1 MLNLNTKRQKSD
13 KVSKKEMQMPHTLVI
28 IFAIII
34 LVSIATY
41 FVPGGAYERV
51 VNESGKTVVVD
62 GTFSFIESNPQGLV
76 EILKSP
82 LEGIVSASEIIAF
95 LFVVGGAISI
105 VSRTK
110 AIDLG
115 IVRLVNKL
123 KGKEIL
129 IIPIL
134 SFIFSVGGAVFG
146 MSEEAIPFITL
157 ILPLMLALGYDSILT
172 VGVTYFSCIL
182 GFSTAMLNP
191 FTVHVAQ
198 NIAGVEVGSGV
209 GFRTVIWIIT
219 TFVGIVFLM
228 YYAKKI
234 KKDPT
239 KSLVFELDSK
249 KRDKLEININ
259 SHEDFTIK
267 HKLILFLL
275 ALSIGVIIWGVLV
288 KGFYI
293 SEIAAV
299 FLAMGLLAG
308 IIGRLSMNDI
318 ADSFIEG
325 AKGMIG
331 AAVIIGCAKGI
342 VILSENAHIIDTVL
356 YGLVGF
362 VGKLPSII
370 AAYLMYIVQMIVN
383 FFISSGS
390 GQAAVTMPL
399 LAPLGDLVGV
409 QRQLSVLIFQLG
421 DGFSNAI
428 FPTSGILIAS
438 LGLAGVPYS
447 KWVRWVLPIQAIMFL
462 LSLGFI
468 TVAMM
473 INWV

>member
-1 MLNLNTKRQKSD
+1 MLNLQRKKEKTEVIK
-13 KVSKKEMQMPHTLVI
+13 KKEMKMPHTLGIV
-28 IFAIII
+28 FGII
-34 LVSIATY
+34 LLVAIATY
-41 FVPGGAYERV
+41 FVPGGAYERI
-51 VNESGKTVVVD
+51 VNEAGRTVVVD
-62 GTFSFIESNPQGLV
+62 GTFSYVESNPQGIFA
-76 EILKSP
+76 ILQAP
-82 LEGIVSASEIIAF
+82 FEGIISAAEIIAF
-95 LFVVGGAISI
+95 LFIVGGAINV

-110 AIDLG
+110 SIDLG

-123 KGKEIL
+123 KGREIL

-134 SFIFSVGGAVFG
+134 TLIFSVGGAVFG

-157 ILPLMLALGYDSILT
+157 LLPLMLALGYDSILT
-172 VGVTYFSCIL
+172 VAVTYLACIF

-191 FTVHVAQ
+191 FTVHIAQ

-209 GFRTVIWIIT
+209 GFRTIVWCT
-219 TFVGIVFLM
+219 TTIVGIILLM
-228 YYAKKI
+228 LYAKRI

-239 KSLVFELDSK
+239 KSLVYESDK
-249 KRDKLEININ
+249 KQREKLQVNTN
-259 SHEDFTIK
+259 ADEDFTIK
-267 HKLILFLL
+267 HKVILSLL
-275 ALSIGVIIWGVLV
+275 AVAIGVIVWGVLTQ
-288 KGFYI
+288 GFYI

-299 FLAMGLLAG
+299 FLAMGLLSG
-308 IIGRLSMNDI
+308 IVGRLSINDMSE
-318 ADSFIEG
+318 AFIEG

-342 VILSENAHIIDTVL
+342 VILAENAQIIDTVL
-356 YGLVGF
+356 YGLVGII
-362 VGKLPSII
+362 GKLPSLI

-383 FFISSGS
+383 FFIISGS

-447 KWVRWVLPIQAIMFL
+447 KWVKWVLPIQTVMFM
-462 LSLGFI
+462 LSIGFI
-468 TVAMM
+468 TIAMM
-473 INWV
+473 INWM

>member
-1 MLNLNTKRQKSD
+1 MLNLQKKQNNSD
-13 KVSKKEMQMPHTLVI
+13 DVMKKEIKMPHTLVI
-28 IFAIII
+28 IFGII
-34 LVSIATY
+34 LLVAVATY

-51 VNESGKTVVVD
+51 VNEAGRTVVVD
-62 GTFSFIESNPQGLV
+62 GTFSYIESNPQGLFA
-76 EILKSP
+76 ILQAP
-82 LEGIVSASEIIAF
+82 FEGIISAAEIIAF
-95 LFVVGGAISI
+95 LFIVGGAINV

-115 IVRLVNKL
+115 IVKLVDKL
-123 KGKEIL
+123 KGREIL

-134 SFIFSVGGAVFG
+134 TFIFSIGGAVFG

-157 ILPLMLALGYDSILT
+157 LLPLMLALGYDSILT
-172 VGVTYFSCIL
+172 VAVTYLACIL

-191 FTVHVAQ
+191 FTVHIAQ

-209 GFRTVIWIIT
+209 GFRTIAWCIT
-219 TFVGIVFLM
+219 TTVGIILLIL
-228 YYAKKI
+228 YAKKI

-239 KSLVFELDSK
+239 KSLVYESDKKKKEKLD
-249 KRDKLEININ
+249 LNVN
-259 SHEDFTIK
+259 SHEEFTIK
-267 HKLILFLL
+267 HKVILSLL
-275 ALSIGVIIWGVLV
+275 AVSIGVIVWGVLA

-299 FLAMGLLAG
+299 FLAMGLISG
-308 IIGRLSMNDI
+308 IIGRLSVNDM
-318 ADSFIEG
+318 ADAFIEG

-342 VILSENAHIIDTVL
+342 VILAENAQIIDTVL
-356 YGLVGF
+356 FGLVGLI
-362 VGKLPSII
+362 GKLPSLI

-383 FFISSGS
+383 FFIISGS

-447 KWVRWVLPIQAIMFL
+447 KWLKWILPIQAVMFT
-462 LSLGFI
+462 LSIGFI

-473 INWV
+473 INWA

>member
-1 MLNLNTKRQKSD
+1 MLNLQRKREDSNE
-13 KVSKKEMQMPHTLVI
+13 VMKKEIKMPHTLVI
-28 IFAIII
+28 IFGIII

-41 FVPGGAYERV
+41 LVPGGAYERV
-51 VNESGKTVVVD
+51 VNEAGKTVVVD
-62 GTFSFIESNPQGLV
+62 GTFNYVTSNPQGLF
-76 EILKSP
+76 EILQAP
-82 LEGIVSASEIIAF
+82 LKGIEGTAEIIAF
-95 LFVVGGAISI
+95 LFVVGGAINI
-105 VSRTK
+105 VTRTK

-123 KGKEIL
+123 KGREIL

-134 SFIFSVGGAVFG
+134 TLIFSIGGAVFG

-157 ILPLMLALGYDSILT
+157 LLPLMLALGYDSILT
-172 VGVTYFSCIL
+172 VAVTYLACIL

-198 NIAGVEVGSGV
+198 NIAQVEVGSGV
-209 GFRTVIWIIT
+209 GFRTIAWIIT
-219 TFVGIVFLM
+219 TTVGIVFLM
-228 YYAKKI
+228 YYANKI

-239 KSLVFELDSK
+239 KSLVYESDK
-249 KRDKLEININ
+249 KKKEKLEINLHG
-259 SHEDFTIK
+259 HEEFTIG
-267 HKLILFLL
+267 HKIILSLL
-275 ALSIGVIIWGVLV
+275 AVAIGVIIWGVLV

-308 IIGRLSMNDI
+308 IIGKLNVNDM
-318 ADSFIEG
+318 ADAFIDG

-331 AAVIIGCAKGI
+331 AAVIIGCARGI
-342 VILSENAHIIDTVL
+342 VIIAENAQIIDTVL
-356 YGLVGF
+356 YGLVGLI
-362 VGKLPSII
+362 GKLPSLI

-383 FFISSGS
+383 FFIISGS

-447 KWVRWVLPIQAIMFL
+447 KWVKWVLPIQAIMFL

-473 INWV
+473 MNWA

>member
-1 MLNLNTKRQKSD
+1 MLNLQKRRKKSD
-13 KVSKKEMQMPHTLVI
+13 DLMKKEIKMPHTLVI
-28 IFAIII
+28 IFGIIL

-41 FVPGGAYERV
+41 FVPGGVYERV
-51 VNESGKTVVVD
+51 VNEAGKTVVVD
-62 GTFSFIESNPQGLV
+62 GTFSYVESNPQGLFA
-76 EILKSP
+76 ILKAP
-82 LEGIVSASEIIAF
+82 LQGIMGAAEIIAF
-95 LFVVGGAISI
+95 LFVVGGAINV

-115 IVRLVNKL
+115 IVRLVSKL

-134 SFIFSVGGAVFG
+134 TLIFSIGGAVFG

-157 ILPLMLALGYDSILT
+157 LLPLMLALGYDSILT
-172 VGVTYFSCIL
+172 VAVTYFACIL

-191 FTVHVAQ
+191 FTVHIAQ

-209 GFRTVIWIIT
+209 GFRTVVWVIT
-219 TFVGIVFLM
+219 TTVGIAFLM
-228 YYAKKI
+228 YYANKI

-239 KSLVFELDSK
+239 KSLVYESDK
-249 KRDKLEININ
+249 KKKEKLEVNLH

-267 HKLILFLL
+267 HKVILSLL
-275 ALSIGVIIWGVLV
+275 AVAIGVIVWGVLV

-299 FLAMGLLAG
+299 FLAMGLCSG
-308 IIGRLSMNDI
+308 IVGRLSLNDM

-342 VILSENAHIIDTVL
+342 VIIAENAQIIDTVL
-356 YGLVGF
+356 HGLVGLI
-362 VGKLPSII
+362 GNLPSLI

-383 FFISSGS
+383 FFIISGS
-390 GQAAVTMPL
+390 AQAAVTMPL

-447 KWVRWVLPIQAIMFL
+447 KWVKWILPIQAIIFL

-473 INWV
+473 INWM

>member
-1 MLNLNTKRQKSD
+1 MLNLQRKREDSNE
-13 KVSKKEMQMPHTLVI
+13 VMKKEIKMPHTLVI
-28 IFAIII
+28 IFGIII

-41 FVPGGAYERV
+41 LVPGGAYERV
-51 VNESGKTVVVD
+51 VNEAGKTVVVD
-62 GTFSFIESNPQGLV
+62 GTFNYVTSNPQGLF
-76 EILKSP
+76 EILQAP
-82 LEGIVSASEIIAF
+82 LKGIEGTAEIIAF
-95 LFVVGGAISI
+95 LFVVGGAINI
-105 VSRTK
+105 VTRTK

-123 KGKEIL
+123 KGREIL

-134 SFIFSVGGAVFG
+134 TLIFSIGGAVFG

-157 ILPLMLALGYDSILT
+157 LLPLMLALGYDSILT
-172 VGVTYFSCIL
+172 VAVTYLACIL

-198 NIAGVEVGSGV
+198 NIAQVEVGSGV
-209 GFRTVIWIIT
+209 GFRTIAWIIT
-219 TFVGIVFLM
+219 TTVGIVFLM
-228 YYAKKI
+228 YYANKI

-239 KSLVFELDSK
+239 KSLVYESDK
-249 KRDKLEININ
+249 KKKEKLEINLHG
-259 SHEDFTIK
+259 HEEFTIR
-267 HKLILFLL
+267 HKIILSLL
-275 ALSIGVIIWGVLV
+275 AVAIGVIIWGVLV

-308 IIGRLSMNDI
+308 IIGKLNVNDM
-318 ADSFIEG
+318 ADAFVDG

-331 AAVIIGCAKGI
+331 AAVIIGCARGI
-342 VILSENAHIIDTVL
+342 VIIAENAQIIDTVL
-356 YGLVGF
+356 YGLVGLI
-362 VGKLPSII
+362 GKLPSLI

-383 FFISSGS
+383 FFIISGS

-447 KWVRWVLPIQAIMFL
+447 KWVKWVLPIQAIMFL
-462 LSLGFI
+462 VSLGFI

-473 INWV
+473 INWA

>member
-1 MLNLNTKRQKSD
+1 MLNLQKKRKKSD
-13 KVSKKEMQMPHTLVI
+13 DLMKKEIKMPHTLVI
-28 IFAIII
+28 IFGIIL

-51 VNESGKTVVVD
+51 VNEAGKTVVVD
-62 GTFSFIESNPQGLV
+62 GTFSYVESNPQGLFA
-76 EILKSP
+76 ILQAP
-82 LEGIVSASEIIAF
+82 LQGIMGAAEIIAF
-95 LFVVGGAISI
+95 LFVVGGAINV

-115 IVRLVNKL
+115 IVRLVSKL

-134 SFIFSVGGAVFG
+134 TLIFSIGGAVFG

-157 ILPLMLALGYDSILT
+157 LLPLMLALGYDSILT
-172 VGVTYFSCIL
+172 VAVTYFACIL

-191 FTVHVAQ
+191 FTVHIAQ

-209 GFRTVIWIIT
+209 GFRTVVWVIT
-219 TFVGIVFLM
+219 TTVGIAFLM
-228 YYAKKI
+228 YYANKI

-239 KSLVFELDSK
+239 KSLVYESDK
-249 KRDKLEININ
+249 KKKEKLEVNLH
-259 SHEDFTIK
+259 SHEDFTMK
-267 HKLILFLL
+267 HKVILSLL
-275 ALSIGVIIWGVLV
+275 AVAIGVIVWGVLV

-299 FLAMGLLAG
+299 FLAMGLCSG
-308 IIGRLSMNDI
+308 IVGRLSLNDM

-342 VILSENAHIIDTVL
+342 VIIAENAQIIDTVL
-356 YGLVGF
+356 HGLVGLI
-362 VGKLPSII
+362 GNLPSLI

-383 FFISSGS
+383 FFIISGS
-390 GQAAVTMPL
+390 AQAAVTMPL

-447 KWVRWVLPIQAIMFL
+447 KWVKWILPIQAIIFL

-473 INWV
+473 INWM

>member
-1 MLNLNTKRQKSD
+1 MLNLQKKRENSE
-13 KVSKKEMQMPHTLVI
+13 VIMKKEMKMPHTLVI
-28 IFAIII
+28 IFGII
-34 LVSIATY
+34 LLVSVATY
-41 FVPGGAYERV
+41 FVPGGAYERAI
-51 VNESGKTVVVD
+51 NEAGKTVVVD
-62 GTFSFIESNPQGLV
+62 GTFSYVESNPQGLF
-76 EILKSP
+76 EILQAP
-82 LEGIVSASEIIAF
+82 LQGIQSAAEIIAF
-95 LFVVGGAISI
+95 LFVVGGAINI

-129 IIPIL
+129 IIPIITL
-134 SFIFSVGGAVFG
+134 IFSIGGAVFG

-157 ILPLMLALGYDSILT
+157 LLPLMLALGYDSILT
-172 VGVTYFSCIL
+172 VAVTYFACIL

-198 NIAGVEVGSGV
+198 NIAQVEVGSGV
-209 GFRTVIWIIT
+209 GFRTVAWVIT
-219 TFVGIVFLM
+219 TAVGIAFLM
-228 YYAKKI
+228 YYANKI

-239 KSLVFELDSK
+239 KSLVYESDK
-249 KRDKLEININ
+249 NKREKLEVNIH
-259 SHEDFTIK
+259 SHEEFTIK
-267 HKLILFLL
+267 HKIILSLL
-275 ALSIGVIIWGVLV
+275 AATIGVIIWGVLV

-308 IIGRLSMNDI
+308 IIGRLSVNDM
-318 ADSFIEG
+318 AEAFIEG

-331 AAVIIGCAKGI
+331 AAVIIGCARGI
-342 VILSENAHIIDTVL
+342 VILAENAQIIDTVL
-356 YGLVGF
+356 YGLVGLI
-362 VGKLPSII
+362 GKLPSLI

-383 FFISSGS
+383 FFIISGS

-421 DGFSNAI
+421 DGFSNTI

-438 LGLAGVPYS
+438 LGLAGIPYS
-447 KWVRWVLPIQAIMFL
+447 KWVKWVLPIQGILFL

-473 INWV
+473 INWA

>member
-1 MLNLNTKRQKSD
+1 MLNLQKKRKKSD
-13 KVSKKEMQMPHTLVI
+13 DLMKKEIKMPHTLVI
-28 IFAIII
+28 IFGIIL

-51 VNESGKTVVVD
+51 VNEAGKTVVVD
-62 GTFSFIESNPQGLV
+62 GTFSYVESNPQGLFA
-76 EILKSP
+76 ILEAP
-82 LEGIVSASEIIAF
+82 LQGIMGAAEIIAF
-95 LFVVGGAISI
+95 LFVVGGAINV

-115 IVRLVNKL
+115 IVRLVSKL

-134 SFIFSVGGAVFG
+134 TLIFSIGGAVFG

-157 ILPLMLALGYDSILT
+157 LLPLMLALGYDSILT
-172 VGVTYFSCIL
+172 VAVTYFACIL

-191 FTVHVAQ
+191 FTVHIAQ

-209 GFRTVIWIIT
+209 GFRTVVWVIT
-219 TFVGIVFLM
+219 TTVGIVFLM
-228 YYAKKI
+228 YYANKI

-239 KSLVFELDSK
+239 KSLVYESDK
-249 KRDKLEININ
+249 KKKEKLEVNLH
-259 SHEDFTIK
+259 SHEDFTMK
-267 HKLILFLL
+267 HKVILSLL
-275 ALSIGVIIWGVLV
+275 AVAIGVIVWGVLV

-299 FLAMGLLAG
+299 FLAMGLCSG
-308 IIGRLSMNDI
+308 IVGRLSLNDM
-318 ADSFIEG
+318 AEAFIEG

-342 VILSENAHIIDTVL
+342 VIIAENAQIIDTVL
-356 YGLVGF
+356 HGLVGLI
-362 VGKLPSII
+362 GNLPSLI

-383 FFISSGS
+383 FFIISGS
-390 GQAAVTMPL
+390 AQAAVTMPL

-447 KWVRWVLPIQAIMFL
+447 KWVKWILPIQAIIFL

-473 INWV
+473 INWM